1 MRRQLSKKDAAERW
15 LKLSLYVLRKRAKAR
30 TNGARI
36 LYPAINDATGFCD
49 PLRSG
54 MTAQATA
61 QAHWSRAY
69 RQRRKA
75 GKIVVELE
83 VDEAR
88 IAAAL
93 IEARL
98 LSPLPMTAPSLSD
111 APVRFEGGE
120 DRRSAQSMS
129 LLGVKRTWVAALHMS
144 ALTQSGH

>member
-1 MRRQLSKKDAAERW
+1 MQGGCASRAAAMIRKPLTVREQGQRW
-15 LKLSLYVLRKRAKAR
+15 LRASLYVLKRRAKAR
-30 TNGARI
+30 TNDIRI
-36 LYPAINDATGFCD
+36 LCPVINDATTNGD

-98 LSPLPMTAPSLSD
+98 LSPLQAD
-111 APVRFEGGE
+111 
-120 DRRSAQSMS
+120 DRAELERCAGS
-129 LLGVKRTWVAALHMS
+129 V
-144 ALTQSGH
+144 